1 MDAFREIGYTGQTI
15 AAFLQ
20 GEHCLQ
26 TRSEILTALEKTEVD
41 AGLHDGATTVA
52 QLKTWVRRF
61 VNERDWDQYHFPK
74 DLAIGLSIEAGEVLE
89 HFRFRSNEEIAALL
103 DDEKFART
111 VGHELADVLYFV
123 LLMCANMGLDASQ
136 LLKEKL
142 AISGERY
149 PVEKARGRNLKY
161 TELSRL
167 TQEEE
172 KE

>member
-1 MDAFREIGYTGQTI
+1 MTAVEEREVG
-15 AAFLQ
+15 ADL
-20 GEHCLQ
+20 
-26 TRSEILTALEKTEVD
+26 D
-41 AGLHDGATTVA
+41 DGGTTVA
-52 QLKTWVRRF
+52 QLKSWIRRF
-61 VNERDWDQYHFPK
+61 VTERDWDQYHFPK
-74 DLAIGLSIEAGEVLE
+74 DLAIGLSIEAAEVLE
-89 HFRFRSNEEIAALL
+89 HFRFRSDEETAALL

-123 LLMCANMGLDASQ
+123 LLMCTNMGLDASQ

-167 TQEEE
+167 TGKE
-172 KE
+172 KGSGG